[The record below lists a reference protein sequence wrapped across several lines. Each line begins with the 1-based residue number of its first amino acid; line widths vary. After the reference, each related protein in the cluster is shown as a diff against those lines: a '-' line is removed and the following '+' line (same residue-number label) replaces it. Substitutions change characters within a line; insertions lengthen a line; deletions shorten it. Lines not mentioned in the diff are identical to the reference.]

1 MRLLT
6 VCLNPTF
13 QITMVHPSLL
23 IGEVNRASEHCLD
36 SSGKGMNT
44 ARVLSQLGHTSF
56 LLSHLGGERKH
67 EFIKMAEKDRVEL
80 LWTDS
85 HSEIRTCITILNDG
99 RTTELIQEPEPVRS
113 GTEEPIRKLFSS
125 ALETVDGVIITGTR
139 AGGYS
144 QGLYPSFVKEAKEKG
159 LFVLL
164 DLKGDDLKN
173 SLVYEPDVIKP
184 NMSEFVQTFFN
195 RAIPEQE
202 MNPSLEADVLDM
214 MKEIHD
220 RYGTIT
226 YLSRGKEESWIQ
238 GETFQTVRPQPVKAV
253 NTIGCGDT
261 LSAVLSVELMEHGD
275 LLRAAER
282 ATYWAGVNARHI
294 RPGTI
299 KS

>member
-1 MRLLT
+1 
-6 VCLNPTF
+6 
-13 QITMVHPSLL
+13 MVHPSLL
-23 IGEVNRASEHCLD
+23 IGEVNRAGEHYLD
-36 SSGKGMNT
+36 LAGKGMNT
-44 ARVLSQLGHTSF
+44 ARILSQLGHTSIH
-56 LLSHLGGERKH
+56 LTHLGGEKKH
-67 EFIKMAEKDRVEL
+67 EFIRMAEKDRVEL
-80 LWTDS
+80 LWADS

-99 RTTELIQEPEPVRS
+99 RTTELVQEPEPVRS
-113 GTEEPIRKLFSS
+113 ETEEPIGKLFSA
-125 ALETVDGVIITGTR
+125 ALETVDGVIISGTR

-144 QGLYPSFVKEAKEKG
+144 QGLYPLFVKEAKEKG

-173 SLVYEPDVIKP
+173 SLIHQPDVIKP

-195 RAIPEQE
+195 CTILEQE
-202 MNPSLEADVLDM
+202 MNPSLESDVLDM

-238 GETFQTVRPQPVKAV
+238 GEAFHTVKPRPVKAV

-261 LSAVLSVELMEHGD
+261 LSAVLAVELMDHGD

-299 KS
+299 R

>member
-23 IGEVNRASEHCLD
+23 IGEVNRAGEHYLD
-36 SSGKGMNT
+36 LAGKGMNT
-44 ARVLSQLGHTSF
+44 ARILSQLGHTSIH
-56 LLSHLGGERKH
+56 LTHLGGEKKH
-67 EFIKMAEKDRVEL
+67 EFIRMTEKDRVEL
-80 LWTDS
+80 LWADS

-99 RTTELIQEPEPVRS
+99 RTTELVQEPEPVRS
-113 GTEEPIRKLFSS
+113 GTEEPIGKLFSA
-125 ALETVDGVIITGTR
+125 ALETVDGVIISGTR

-144 QGLYPSFVKEAKEKG
+144 QGLYPLFVKEAKEKG
-159 LFVLL
+159 IFVLL

-173 SLVYEPDVIKP
+173 SLIHQPDVIKP

-195 RAIPEQE
+195 RTILEQE
-202 MNPSLEADVLDM
+202 MNPSLESDVLDM

-238 GETFQTVRPQPVKAV
+238 GEAFHTVKPRPVKAV

-261 LSAVLSVELMEHGD
+261 LSAVLAVELMDHGD

-282 ATYWAGVNARHI
+282 ATYWAGVNARHV

-299 KS
+299 R